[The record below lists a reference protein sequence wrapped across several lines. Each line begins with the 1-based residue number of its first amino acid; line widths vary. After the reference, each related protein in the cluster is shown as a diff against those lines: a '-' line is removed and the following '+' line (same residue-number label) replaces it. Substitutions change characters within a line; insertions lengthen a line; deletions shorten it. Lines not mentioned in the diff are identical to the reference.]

1 MRKLPHL
8 LGLAL
13 GLALALTPFVLFP
26 VCEPMP
32 GAAPMG
38 CWFSGL
44 LIQGLG
50 AAIGVLSLIG
60 LWRRLSSPAHVL
72 AAVAALMCWLLP
84 QGIIRVEG
92 WPFGLCGDPSHACRA
107 ATMPAVGFLV
117 IVVIGLS
124 ALGLILNFVRG
135 DR

>member
-1 MRKLPHL
+1 MRKLPHF
-8 LGLAL
+8 LGLPL

-26 VCEPMP
+26 VCEIIP
-32 GAAPMG
+32 GREPMG
-38 CWFSGL
+38 CWYSGL

-50 AAIGVLSLIG
+50 AAIGLLSLIG

-84 QGIIRVEG
+84 QGIIRVED
-92 WPFGLCGDPSHACRA
+92 WSFGLCGDPSHACRA
-107 ATMPAVGFLV
+107 ATMPAVGL
-117 IVVIGLS
+117 IVVVIIGVS
-124 ALGLILNFVRG
+124 VLGLILNFVRG